1 MNVTRGPSRHPYLP
15 RIIVFLI
22 IAALIV
28 GTASCNPVKYNLIIS
43 STEGGEVTTP
53 GEGTYTYNAGTV
65 IDLVAAPNAGYQFN
79 GWTGN
84 VTDIADVNA
93 ATTNITLHGDYLVT
107 ANFVPIH
114 KLTISSTAGGSV
126 IEPGEGHFDYVANT
140 TIVLVAEA
148 NQQYRFVNWSGDV
161 GTIADVNA
169 VATTITMRGD
179 YEITANFELE
189 YNLTITST
197 YGGSVTEPGEGIFTY
212 SGGTVVDLVAE
223 NDDFYEFV
231 SWTGDVGTIVDVED
245 NSTTITIEDSYVIT
259 ANFAPV
265 SSEYLEIWDW
275 YDLDAVR
282 DNMVSKYILM
292 NDLDSTTSGYEEL
305 ASPTSNE
312 GEGWQ
317 PIGTTDNRF
326 TGILDGQGYEV
337 RDMFINRPDGYG
349 VGLFG
354 AIGEVGVIN
363 GIGVVDVD
371 VIGEIIVG
379 GLAASSHGTVSH
391 SYSTGSVS
399 GITDVGGLLGINT
412 FEHVSDSYSTC
423 SVAGDRFVGG
433 LIGYSGG
440 PVSDCYA
447 TGNVIGDDHI
457 GGLMGQS
464 TGHVSNSY
472 ATGSVTGNSSI
483 GGLMGENEGK
493 VSNSYAIGNVSG
505 DTRIGGLIGR
515 THGFDIV
522 DNSYSTGS
530 VTGNSYVGGLVGGSY
545 GTVSNSYATGSVA
558 GISYVGGLVGAS
570 YCTDWSCGIVINSFW
585 DTETSGQAT
594 SDGGTGKTTAQM
606 KNIATFSGAK
616 WNIITVGSPG
626 ARNPAYIWNIVNGL
640 TYPFLSWE
648 P

>member
-1 MNVTRGPSRHPYLP
+1 MQIIRGSRKNHYLN
-15 RIIVFLI
+15 RVKISLIV
-22 IAALIV
+22 AALIAGMV
-28 GTASCNPVKYNLIIS
+28 GCNGGGAESFDLTVS
-43 STEGGEVTTP
+43 STVGGNVTTP
-53 GEGTYTYNAGTV
+53 GEGTFTYDEGTV
-65 IDLVAAPNAGYQFN
+65 LDLTAEAEEGYHFAN
-79 GWTGN
+79 WIGDVET
-84 VTDIADVNA
+84 IADVEA
-93 ATTNITLHGDYLVT
+93 SETTITMNSSYSIT
-107 ANFVPIH
+107 ANFELDYS
-114 KLTISSTAGGSV
+114 LTIASTYGGSV
-126 IEPGEGHFDYVANT
+126 IEPGEGTF
-140 TIVLVAEA
+140 I
-148 NQQYRFVNWSGDV
+148 
-161 GTIADVNA
+161 
-169 VATTITMRGD
+169 
-179 YEITANFELE
+179 YEE
-189 YNLTITST
+189 
-197 YGGSVTEPGEGIFTY
+197 V
-212 SGGTVVDLVAE
+212 TVVDLVAE
-223 NDDFYEFV
+223 TDDFYRFV
-231 SWTGDVGTIVDVED
+231 KWTGDVGTIANVWDA
-245 NSTTITIEDSYVIT
+245 STTIAIHGSYVIA

-282 DNMVSKYILM
+282 EDTGGRYILM
-292 NDLDSTTSGYEEL
+292 SDLDSTTPGYEEL

-312 GEGWQ
+312 GEGWE